1 MNKVYY
7 KFEDGVKT
15 YSLSEAKNHKK
26 EIDED
31 WEVGYEFIPMPVDAC
46 EGGNIYGRISAE
58 FITSK
63 G

>member
-31 WEVGYEFIPMPVDAC
+31 WEVGY
-46 EGGNIYGRISAE
+46 
-58 FITSK
+58 
-63 G
+63 